1 MRSDFKK
8 GVVFMKSVESSEA
21 LITPRNC
28 SSYRDQKKEL
38 DIMGENNKVEILARG
53 NEILMK
59 KYAPPVF
66 FCHETDD
73 LIEFN
78 GQKICKDC
86 AQKIGEATK

>member
-1 MRSDFKK
+1 
-8 GVVFMKSVESSEA
+8 MKSVGIVRSVDNAGRIVLPIE
-21 LITPRNC
+21 IR
-28 SSYRDQKKEL
+28 KEL

-59 KYAPPVF
+59 KYAPSCI

-78 GQKICKDC
+78 GQKI
-86 AQKIGEATK
+86 

>member
-1 MRSDFKK
+1 
-8 GVVFMKSVESSEA
+8 MKSVGIVRSVDNAGRIVLPIE
-21 LITPRNC
+21 IR
-28 SSYRDQKKEL
+28 KEL

-59 KYAPPVF
+59 KYAPSCI

-86 AQKIGEATK
+86 ARQIGEATK

>member
-1 MRSDFKK
+1 
-8 GVVFMKSVESSEA
+8 MKSVGIVRSVDNAGRIVLPIE
-21 LITPRNC
+21 IR
-28 SSYRDQKKEL
+28 KEL

-59 KYAPPVF
+59 KYAPSCI

-78 GQKICKDC
+78 SQKICKDC
-86 AQKIGEATK
+86 AQQIGEATK